1 MRLLKESSDN
11 DSRLFN
17 SKTRQDERRKSEKER
32 EQNESLERELRPWN
46 APAPIDEME
55 FQLKSQ
61 ESDKHKKGK
70 REMKKR
76 MQKVQEGK
84 GDSRK
89 HLHSE
94 QSVPCQKMI

>member
-1 MRLLKESSDN
+1 MREKN
-11 DSRLFN
+11 G
-17 SKTRQDERRKSEKER
+17 KER

-55 FQLKSQ
+55 FQRKSQ
-61 ESDKHKKGK
+61 ESDKNKKGEK
-70 REMKKR
+70 GNEKER

-84 GDSRK
+84 RDLRK

-94 QSVPCQKMI
+94 